1 MARIALALTLALT
14 STAAAAADCPLK
26 PQGLRLDR
34 DHGGYEHATYALSPF
49 PSIPVYLYL
58 RRGVCVGHRGITWE
72 QCCQQCGSAPHCA
85 AWTNAKP
92 DSGPGICTFFATNTS
107 GVITCKGE

>member
-92 DSGPGICTFFATNTS
+92 DSGPESSAVLTTARCNE
-107 GVITCKGE
+107 VHCE